1 MRRGARSALA
11 LGLVP
16 ALLLVAVG
24 ACTDDDGGG
33 SAEELCSVVGDGR
46 SFTALFEQGFD
57 PTDTQ
62 RAQSQLSAAKVDLDQ
77 LRRAA
82 PAEVRDDLD
91 AEIAYLEAV
100 EEVLRAEDPDDPAA
114 VVAAINALDEERSAA
129 QVASLVLGEFEA
141 EHCRGV
147 TTTTAAP
154 AG

>member
-1 MRRGARSALA
+1 MRRRARSALA
-11 LGLVP
+11 LVP
-16 ALLLVAVG
+16 ALLLTAV
-24 ACTDDDGGG
+24 ACTDGDGG

-57 PTDTQ
+57 PTDTA

-82 PAEVRDDLD
+82 PSEVRDDLD

-100 EEVLRAEDPDDPAA
+100 EEVLRTEDPDDPAA
-114 VVAAINALDEERSAA
+114 VVAAINALDDERSAA

-141 EHCRGV
+141 EHCRGGA
-147 TTTTAAP
+147 TSTTAAP